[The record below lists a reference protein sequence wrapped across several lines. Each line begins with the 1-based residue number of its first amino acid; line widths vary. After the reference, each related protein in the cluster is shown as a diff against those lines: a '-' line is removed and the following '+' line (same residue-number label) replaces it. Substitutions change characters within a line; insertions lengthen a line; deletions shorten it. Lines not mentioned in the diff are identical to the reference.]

1 MRKIVLSVFA
11 ILMFCLGAEAQILKV
26 SGTVADQNGQP
37 VIGATVAVAGTTEAT
52 ITDLNGDYVIKA
64 SADASLEVSYVGM
77 KTVLV
82 EVAGRTLVNVTL
94 APGSTQI
101 EDVIVVAYGT
111 AKKDSFTGSAAVVSD
126 KELKTRKVA
135 NVSKALDGL
144 APGIQTTSGSGQ
156 PGSGASIIIRG
167 IGSLSA
173 GSTPLYVVDG
183 VPYGGSV
190 NAINPD
196 DIENITILKDAAA
209 SVLYGSR
216 GANGVVMITT
226 KKGSDS
232 GTDINF
238 KASYGVSSRAFENYE
253 TMGTK
258 DFMETMYW
266 AFRQQAIDGG
276 APIDQAGLKGL
287 YEMSQGRAKILGS
300 NERYNPYNYN
310 VWVTDNEDNPLV
322 DQMLIDPTT
331 GKVREDAI
339 LYWNESWID
348 EVTNNAAP
356 RQEYVLSF
364 NGGNAKSQY
373 MFSAGYLSEDGT
385 LTTTNFE
392 RITGRLNIDTQARSW
407 LHAGMGAN
415 FSRSKSNSLGADGSA
430 SSNVWYTGFLMAPIY
445 PVYVRDRASEGA
457 LVLDENGNKIFDY
470 GKDERPSG
478 QQNNFNTVATLYDD
492 KYESVTD
499 NVSVRGHVD
508 VLGKQGSWLDGLK
521 LQVNIGIDY
530 YNNNF
535 TQAYNIAHGNAANV
549 NGRLYKQNTNDLS
562 YTLNQLLSYNK
573 TIGQA
578 HIDLLVGHEYYDFE
592 SKYLLGHKTG
602 FPMDGLYELNAG
614 AVVAGA
620 SSSTTNYRME
630 SYLARMNFDW
640 ADKYYLSASWR
651 TDGSSRF
658 YKDNRWGEFWSVGAN
673 WRVSQE
679 EFMQNAEGINNLSIK
694 ASYGIQ
700 GNDGLSS
707 YYPWQATYDLAWTN
721 ASEYG
726 ALVGSIENKNI
737 SWEENKNLNIGMEAR
752 LFDRINLSVDL
763 YQRLTDGMLLV
774 YPLPVSSGFTG
785 YYRNSGNMVNE
796 GIEATLGIDIVNNDN
811 FQWTSTIMASH
822 NKNRVLKLVEVDK
835 KNGEKN
841 DQISGTQI
849 IREGEAV
856 YSYYLPVSAGVDPR
870 TGDQLYWAYE
880 TYTRK
885 ELEALYK
892 DDDPTNDP
900 TNDPTDFSLIGEKK
914 PGSDYI
920 TNNMSEAQASKVVL
934 GDRTPDVY
942 GSWNNFFRVGNFD
955 LSIQTNFSFG
965 GVMYDGVYSG
975 LKDFYYPAQAKHI
988 DLLRAWKQ
996 PGDVTDIR
1004 RMEIGVYGTP
1014 TSDDLVDAS
1023 YVAIKNITLGYTL
1036 PQSIV
1041 SRLGIKGLRAAV
1053 SADNLAMFS
1062 KITGMDPQY
1071 SISGGTDYVYAPTR
1085 TISFSLDFSF

>member
-11 ILMFCLGAEAQILKV
+11 ILMLCLGAEAQVLKV

-52 ITDLNGDYVIKA
+52 ITDTSGVYQIQA
-64 SADASLEVSYVGM
+64 SADATLEVSYVGM
-77 KTVLV
+77 KTNLV
-82 EVAGRTLVNVTL
+82 EVNGRTLVNVTL
-94 APGSTQI
+94 QPSTTQI
-101 EDVIVVAYGT
+101 EDVVVVAYGT

-156 PGSGASIIIRG
+156 PGSGSTIVIRG

-190 NAINPD
+190 NAINPE

-226 KKGSDS
+226 KKGSDK

-266 AFRQQAIDGG
+266 AYRQQAISGG
-276 APIDQAGLKGL
+276 TPIDQAGLKGL
-287 YEMSQGRAKILGS
+287 YEMSQGRARIFGS

-310 VWVTDNEDNPLV
+310 VWVADDEDNPV
-322 DQMLIDPTT
+322 VEQMLINPAT
-331 GKVREDAI
+331 GKIREDAT
-339 LYWNESWID
+339 LYWDEKWID

-356 RQEYVLSF
+356 RQEYMLSF
-364 NGGNAKSQY
+364 NGGNAKNQY
-373 MFSAGYLSEDGT
+373 MFSAGYLNEDGT
-385 LTTTNFE
+385 LITTNFE
-392 RITGRLNIDTQARSW
+392 RITGRLNVDTQARPW

-415 FSRSKSNSLGADGSA
+415 FSRSTSNSMGATDS
-430 SSNVWYTGFLMAPIY
+430 STSNVWYSAFLMGPIY
-445 PVYVRDRASEGA
+445 PVYIRDREQEGA
-457 LVLDENGNKIFDY
+457 FVLDENGNKRFDY
-470 GKDERPSG
+470 GKNERPSG
-478 QQNNFNTVATLYDD
+478 QQNNFNSIATLYDD
-492 KYESVTD
+492 MYKATTD
-499 NVSVRGHVD
+499 NMSIRGHVD
-508 VLGKQGSWLDGLK
+508 LLGKPGSWLDGLK
-521 LQVNIGIDY
+521 LQVNLGADY
-530 YNNNF
+530 YNSNS
-535 TQAYNIAHGNAANV
+535 TQAYNTLHGNAADQK
-549 NGRLYKQNTNDLS
+549 GRLTKGNIGSLN

-578 HIDLLVGHEYYDFE
+578 HIDLLVGHEYYDYE
-592 SKYLLGHKTG
+592 EWALEAQKTG
-602 FPMDGLYELNAG
+602 FPMDGLYELSAG
-614 AVVAGA
+614 TVITAATSA
-620 SSSTTNYRME
+620 STNYRME

-658 YKDNRWGEFWSVGAN
+658 YKDNRWGQFWSVGGN

-679 EFMQNAEGINNLSIK
+679 EFMQNAEGINNLSLK

-700 GNDGLSS
+700 GNDTLSS
-707 YYPWQATYDLAWTN
+707 FYPWQATYSLAWSN
-721 ASEYG
+721 ASEFG
-726 ALVGSIENKNI
+726 GLVGSIENKGI

-752 LFDRINLSVDL
+752 LWDRVNLSVEW
-763 YQRLTDGMLLV
+763 YKRLTDGMLLV
-774 YPLPVSSGFTG
+774 YPLPWSSGYSG
-785 YYRNSGNMVNE
+785 YYRNAGNMQNV
-796 GIEATLGIDIVNNDN
+796 GIELTLGVDIVNTEK
-811 FQWTSTIMASH
+811 FQWTSTLMASH
-822 NKNRVLKLVEVDK
+822 NENKVLKLVEVDK
-835 KNGEKN
+835 ANGEKN
-841 DQISGTQI
+841 DQISGDQI
-849 IREGEAV
+849 IREGEPV
-856 YSYYLPVSAGVDPR
+856 YSYYVPKSAGVDPR

-880 TYTRK
+880 TFADLD
-885 ELEALYK
+885 EIEAFNTK
-892 DDDPTNDP
+892 NGTTFDGHM
-900 TNDPTDFSLIGEKK
+900 IGEKV

-920 TNNMSEAQASKVVL
+920 TNQQADAQASKVVC

-942 GSWNNFFRVGNFD
+942 GSWNNYFRLGNFD
-955 LSIQTNFSFG
+955 LSVQTNFSFG
-965 GVMYDGVYSG
+965 GVMTDDVYSG
-975 LKDFYYPAQAKHI
+975 LKDFYYPAQAKHV

-1004 RMEIGVYGTP
+1004 RIDIGEYGIT

-1062 KITGMDPQY
+1062 QIQGMDPQY
-1071 SISGGTDYVYAPTR
+1071 SISGGTNYVYAPTR